1 MDPANQPS
9 FADQPT
15 GRINAVIEA
24 LESSLSKILDN
35 GASSDQI
42 YEHIISKMS
51 TVKVAVRRA
60 GRPPNSSMEG
70 SAPPQDDD
78 DDDLVFNYEEEDD
91 PEIFFVRY
99 VWEVM
104 VESVTGNIMNWNYD
118 EITLFAVA
126 PPPKLDEVKP
136 VGAPDVLGNPTST
149 TSLSVDLGGAA
160 GNGASN
166 SAKSEDIGDAV

>member
-1 MDPANQPS
+1 MARRRPILVALAAWQAAAYMHERLTLRPLQLS
-9 FADQPT
+9 QQQEARAQRVAPMALTRHLCRLHAAD
-15 GRINAVIEA
+15 N
-24 LESSLSKILDN
+24 
-35 GASSDQI
+35 
-42 YEHIISKMS
+42 
-51 TVKVAVRRA
+51 
-60 GRPPNSSMEG
+60 
-70 SAPPQDDD
+70 
-78 DDDLVFNYEEEDD
+78 EEDD